1 MTKPT
6 ETLVEFPRQSAR
18 DVLTEVLRT
27 GARQLLATAIEAE
40 VDEYVAARAK
50 TVDAAGRRGVVRN
63 GHLPK
68 RALQTPLGDVTVQQ
82 PRVRDRRPD
91 DERETF
97 RSAILP
103 PYLRKTP
110 SLEALYPWLYLKGLS
125 TGDFGEALLGADA
138 QGLSATTITR
148 LKTVWE
154 QEYHGWSKRALAGRR
169 YVYVWADGVYF
180 NVRLEDTDNKRQC
193 ILVLMGATREGT
205 KELIAITDGYRESE
219 QSWRE
224 LLLDVRHRGLTID
237 PELAIGDGGLGF
249 WGALRKVFPQT
260 REQRCWVHKTAN
272 VLNKLPKGVQP
283 KAKAMLHDIWMAE
296 TQAAAD
302 HAFDL
307 FVATFAAKF
316 PAATT
321 CLVKDRDVLLTFYAF
336 PAEHWIH
343 IRTTNP
349 VESTFAT
356 VRLRTKKTKG
366 AGSRLACLTM
376 VFKLAMAAQK
386 QWRALNGS
394 QLIADVIDGVPFVDG
409 LRKEAA

>member
-1 MTKPT
+1 MRSKVHPKYKAKYRVGNWSAY
-6 ETLVEFPRQSAR
+6 EQALVQR
-18 DVLTEVLRT
+18 
-27 GARQLLATAIEAE
+27 
-40 VDEYVAARAK
+40 
-50 TVDAAGRRGVVRN
+50 
-63 GHLPK
+63 
-68 RALQTPLGDVTVQQ
+68 GDVT
-82 PRVRDRRPD
+82 
-91 DERETF
+91 
-97 RSAILP
+97 L
-103 PYLRKTP
+103 
-110 SLEALYPWLYLKGLS
+110 WLS
-125 TGDFGEALLGADA
+125 ADA
-138 QGLSATTITR
+138 TDAWRPAPSGRPGAPKQFSDCAIETALTLRLVFRLPLRQAEGFLRSVLSLMGVDLAAPDHTTLSR
-148 LKTVWE
+148 RS
-154 QEYHGWSKRALAGRR
+154 QSLAVECRR
-169 YVYVWADGVYF
+169 IPYVWADGVYF

-193 ILVLMGATREGT
+193 ILVLMGATRDGT

-224 LLLDVRHRGLTID
+224 LLLDVRARGLTID

-249 WGALRKVFPQT
+249 WGAVRKVFPKT

-283 KAKAMLHDIWMAE
+283 KAKAMLHDSWMAE

-302 HAFDL
+302 QAFDL

-336 PAEHWIH
+336 PAEHWMH

-356 VRLRTKKTKG
+356 VRLRTRKTKG

-386 QWRALNGS
+386 TMESAERVSANRRGHRRGALRRRRETESRLTPYTQHLPISPTAFGPIDVLKSPCTTRWVTCRS
-394 QLIADVIDGVPFVDG
+394 QKPSTDSAEEPVFY
-409 LRKEAA
+409 

>member
-1 MTKPT
+1 MLKVIVTQVHRWVGVPLGVLFLV
-6 ETLVEFPRQSAR
+6 TLVTGLVVGGA
-18 DVLTEVLRT
+18 DLLRALDGKGQT
-27 GARQLLATAIEAE
+27 HRETSIEE
-40 VDEYVAARAK
+40 DARALEQM
-50 TVDAAGRRGVVRN
+50 TQDVPQIFQAVMPTPRTPFYQARARGETRTYRIGDLELIDHQVSSGFYR
-63 GHLPK
+63 L
-68 RALQTPLGDVTVQQ
+68 AL
-82 PRVRDRRPD
+82 
-91 DERETF
+91 
-97 RSAILP
+97 
-103 PYLRKTP
+103 
-110 SLEALYPWLYLKGLS
+110 GLH
-125 TGDFGEALLGADA
+125 GWK
-138 QGLSATTITR
+138 QGLHRSTA
-148 LKTVWE
+148 V
-154 QEYHGWSKRALAGRR
+154 G
-169 YVYVWADGVYF
+169 
-180 NVRLEDTDNKRQC
+180 
-193 ILVLMGATREGT
+193 
-205 KELIAITDGYRESE
+205 
-219 QSWRE
+219 
-224 LLLDVRHRGLTID
+224 LDVRARGLTID

-249 WGALRKVFPQT
+249 WGAVRKVFPKT

-302 HAFDL
+302 QAFDL

-336 PAEHWIH
+336 PAEHWMH

-356 VRLRTKKTKG
+356 VRLRTRKTKG

-394 QLIADVIDGVPFVDG
+394 QLIAEVIDGVPFVDG
-409 LRKEAA
+409 VRQKAA